1 MQQAPAPYSMNP
13 RFPASSPRRCGY
25 HTTTIVPLGLAVRK
39 VCPSPLLSRFKRG
52 CIGNRKQK
60 RPTVLEIAITSVTR
74 PLLKSGF
81 PSVSLSLFLHTCT
94 YIYMCVRGCA
104 CVGACPGPGRRGS
117 NPHCR
122 GRRGSNAGSSVER
135 SSPSPRGKRTRSR
148 SLKDPGQD
156 SLGNLIPCSYPDL
169 QIPSRSLILAAGSG
183 TRSTRRRGWPSRK
196 RKPKS
201 SRPGILIGSE
211 VWSESIVP

>member
-1 MQQAPAPYSMNP
+1 MNP
-13 RFPASSPRRCGY
+13 RFPASSPRPCGY

-60 RPTVLEIAITSVTR
+60 RPTVLEIAITSVTC

-81 PSVSLSLFLHTCT
+81 PSVSLSLSFYIHVHT

-156 SLGNLIPCSYPDL
+156 SLGNLIPCSFHPISCYIIPGVAGQKAYPMPIISSCCVCQFL
-169 QIPSRSLILAAGSG
+169 CLVYLESSHNHHQQRL
-183 TRSTRRRGWPSRK
+183 
-196 RKPKS
+196 KP
-201 SRPGILIGSE
+201 PIIH
-211 VWSESIVP
+211 